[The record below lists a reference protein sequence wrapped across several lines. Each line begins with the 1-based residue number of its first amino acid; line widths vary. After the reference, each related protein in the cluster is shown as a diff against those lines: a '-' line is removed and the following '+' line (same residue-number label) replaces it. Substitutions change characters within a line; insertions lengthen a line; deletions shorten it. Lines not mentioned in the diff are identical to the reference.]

1 MNNKINS
8 WRERQKERA
17 KRDWHAY
24 VWTNR
29 WTDSLNRQ
37 TDRQMVL
44 LLGKAGFDEMDKQTI
59 RQTDIQTETLLGC
72 TKWADRKMNRLDI
85 LM

>member
-1 MNNKINS
+1 MNNKIDN
-8 WRERQKERA
+8 WRRRQEERQKERA

-24 VWTNR
+24 AWTNR
-29 WTDSLNRQ
+29 WTDSLSRQ

-59 RQTDIQTETLLGC
+59 RLSDRHINRQKLYWDALNGQTE
-72 TKWADRKMNRLDI
+72 K
-85 LM
+85 